1 MKLTTTDYKKESRWL
16 FFYFLFFFKRERK
29 HFMVRKK
36 NRRGCDI
43 MFEIHAY
50 LKVMA
55 NECEGREGKGRKQ
68 PNVKSKTD
76 DVGVE

>member
-1 MKLTTTDYKKESRWL
+1 
-16 FFYFLFFFKRERK
+16 
-29 HFMVRKK
+29 
-36 NRRGCDI
+36 